1 MPARE
6 SVGPKAGR
14 AHHCLETTHRMSA
27 APRPAQTQRLEPF
40 RLRGANFNLLVLRL
54 LDPRPEAVVPA
65 LGDQFRR
72 APGFLRFAPIV
83 IGLDDIPVQP
93 EEMDFAGLIAG
104 LRALEIMPIGTV
116 GGTPE
121 MRVAAQ
127 GAGLPPLRLAGG
139 PAPAEEPL
147 PAPAVGPPPP
157 PEAAAPPVP
166 PAPAAGAALRPA
178 MLIDQPVRAGQ
189 RIWAQGADL
198 IVTATVNRG
207 AEVIADGNIH
217 VYGRLLGRAIAGG
230 ADNTEAR
237 VFALNFDP
245 ELVSIAG
252 YYAVREGLGEAPIG
266 RAVQVQLVG
275 EHMRFDPLG

>member
-1 MPARE
+1 
-6 SVGPKAGR
+6 
-14 AHHCLETTHRMSA
+14 MSA
-27 APRPAQTQRLEPF
+27 ASAPNAPRLEPF

-54 LDPRPEAVVPA
+54 LDHRVEAVVPA

-83 IGLDDIPVQP
+83 IGLDDIAARPGEV
-93 EEMDFAGLIAG
+93 DFPALCQA
-104 LRALEIMPIGTV
+104 LRAIEIVPVGTT

-121 MRVAAQ
+121 MRNAAM
-127 GAGLPPLRLAGG
+127 GAGLPPLRSAGG
-139 PAPAEEPL
+139 KDSEI
-147 PAPAVGPPPP
+147 AV
-157 PEAAAPPVP
+157 PEAAAPAAAAPAAAAPPEAAPP
-166 PAPAAGAALRPA
+166 PAPAPTANTQPAL
-178 MLIDQPVRAGQ
+178 LVDQPVRAGT
-189 RIWAQGADL
+189 RLWAQGGDL
-198 IVTATVNRG
+198 VVVGTVNRG

-230 ADNTEAR
+230 QGNTEAR
-237 VFALNFDP
+237 VFALHFDP

-266 RAVQVQLVG
+266 RAVQARLEG

>member
-1 MPARE
+1 MAARHPRRAAHDLEEPPA
-6 SVGPKAGR
+6 A
-14 AHHCLETTHRMSA
+14 MSF
-27 APRPAQTQRLEPF
+27 APSPSAPRLEPF
-40 RLRGANFNLLVLRL
+40 RLRGANFNLLVMRL
-54 LDPRPEAVVPA
+54 LDHRVEAVVPA

-83 IGLDDIPVQP
+83 VGLDDIQARPHEVDFVGLVQQ
-93 EEMDFAGLIAG
+93 
-104 LRALEIMPIGTV
+104 LRAIEIVPIGTV

-127 GAGLPPLRLAGG
+127 GAGLPPLRMVGG
-139 PAPAEEPL
+139 KEEEVPL
-147 PAPAVGPPPP
+147 PAPSAAPPPP
-157 PEAAAPPVP
+157 VYQAPPP
-166 PAPAAGAALRPA
+166 EPQPQGIAQAA
-178 MLIDQPVRAGQ
+178 MVIDQPVRAGQ
-189 RIWAQGADL
+189 RIWAQGSDL
-198 IVTATVNRG
+198 IIVGTVNRG

-230 ADNTEAR
+230 QDNADAR
-237 VFALNFDP
+237 VFAQHFDP

-266 RAVQVQLVG
+266 KAVMARLVG